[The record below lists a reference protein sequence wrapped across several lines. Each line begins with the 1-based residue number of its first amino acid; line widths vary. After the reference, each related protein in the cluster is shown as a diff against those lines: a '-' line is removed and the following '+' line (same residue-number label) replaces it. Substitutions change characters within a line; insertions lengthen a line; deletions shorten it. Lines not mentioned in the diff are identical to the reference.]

1 MATWHHWGCCWVL
14 WCGCVP
20 LGPEGWGEGRW
31 GTAGSGGRR
40 GDFESCVVKKQTE
53 ELCLWLWQTPCM
65 GWECVRVWLDE
76 GQIHTLW
83 QNDEEN
89 DHPRTHSYTCG
100 FTCTRPTTEQKWQLL
115 KGNKPCRKELRLTDC
130 TLITYLKPST
140 FGIKRLGF
148 GGSLW
153 QRGTLTG
160 RGLFL
165 GAKQK
170 TETKKKNTRTTP

>member
-40 GDFESCVVKKQTE
+40 GGFESCVVKKQTE
-53 ELCLWLWQTPCM
+53 ELCLWLWQAPCM
-65 GWECVRVWLDE
+65 GWWMCE
-76 GQIHTLW
+76 GVAGRGTDSHTL
-83 QNDEEN
+83 
-89 DHPRTHSYTCG
+89 T
-100 FTCTRPTTEQKWQLL
+100 KWWGKQAPAYSFIHVRFYLHEADYRAKGTAS
-115 KGNKPCRKELRLTDC
+115 KGNKPCRKEWRLTDC
-130 TLITYLKPST
+130 TRSTYLKPST
-140 FGIKRLGF
+140 FGMKRLGF

-165 GAKQK
+165 GAKKKQK
-170 TETKKKNTRTTP
+170 QKQKKKHTTP